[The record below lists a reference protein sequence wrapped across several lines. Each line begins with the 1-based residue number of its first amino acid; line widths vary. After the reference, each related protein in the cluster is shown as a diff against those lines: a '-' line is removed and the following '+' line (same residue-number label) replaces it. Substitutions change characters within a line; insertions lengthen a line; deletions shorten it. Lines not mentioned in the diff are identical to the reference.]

1 MNLSPAEKAKHH
13 LKLSE
18 KYLAEAEELLKRGDY
33 IMASEKGVGC
43 CSRDR

>member
-1 MNLSPAEKAKHH
+1 VNLSPAEKAKHY

-33 IMASEKGVGC
+33 VGASEKGWGC